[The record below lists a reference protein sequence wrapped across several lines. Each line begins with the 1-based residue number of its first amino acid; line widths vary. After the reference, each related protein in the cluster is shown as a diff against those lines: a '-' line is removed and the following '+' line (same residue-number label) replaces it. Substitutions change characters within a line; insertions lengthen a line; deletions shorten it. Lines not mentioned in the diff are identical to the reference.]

1 MVIGVQLKRNVCLKL
16 YTKKQNE
23 FNYTSNNY
31 NYYHCY
37 NDTNI

>member
-1 MVIGVQLKRNVCLKL
+1 MAIGARLRKNVCLKL
-16 YTKKQNE
+16 YMRNQNE
-23 FNYTSNNY
+23 SNYTSNNY

>member
-16 YTKKQNE
+16 YTRKQNE

-31 NYYHCY
+31 NYYDCS
-37 NDTNI
+37 NNTNI